1 MVEIPSKGDNMANT
15 KKSSSAKKTTKAVSR
30 PKTVKKSEP
39 KKSTKIIQTENSY
52 GHTILAAILIIV
64 VLVGGYLG
72 VQYKKTHGDGNYV
85 ATADE
90 KKFKNEYESLNNVE
104 KNKAIEIMSDNN
116 IEYISMDKAASIL
129 DSGSGVIYFGFAGCP
144 WCRNAVPVLLN
155 AMKSTELDKIYYVNV
170 RPDSKPENDLR
181 DTYTLDSRNKAKK
194 TRDAKESYYQVLL
207 ALANNLGDYVLTTSN
222 GKKVNT
228 GEKRLYA
235 PTVVVVKKGEVIGFH
250 EGTFDGHDMDK
261 NGNLPDLTKDQEN
274 QLLSVYTKM
283 ISKYQDDNCN
293 EENC

>member
-1 MVEIPSKGDNMANT
+1 MANT
-15 KKSSSAKKTTKAVSR
+15 KKANTTAKKTNKTVSKPAVSK
-30 PKTVKKSEP
+30 KTSE
-39 KKSTKIIQTENSY
+39 KRTARVIQTENSY
-52 GHTILAAILIIV
+52 GRTILAALLIIV
-64 VLVGGYLG
+64 VLIGGYLG

-104 KNKAIEIMSDNN
+104 KNKSIKIMADNN
-116 IEYISMDKAASIL
+116 IEYINMDKAASIL

-144 WCRNAVPVLLN
+144 WCRNAITVLLD

-170 RPDSKPENDLR
+170 RPDSKLENDVR

-207 ALANNLGDYVLTTSN
+207 ALANNLEDYILTTSN

-235 PTVVVVKKGEVIGFH
+235 PTVVVVKKGVVIGFH
-250 EGTFDGHDMDK
+250 QGTYDGHDMDK
-261 NGNLPDLTKDQEN
+261 NGNLPDLTKDQEKV
-274 QLLSVYTKM
+274 LLNVYTKM

>member
-1 MVEIPSKGDNMANT
+1 MANT
-15 KKSSSAKKTTKAVSR
+15 KKANTTAKKTNKTVSKPAVSK
-30 PKTVKKSEP
+30 KTSE
-39 KKSTKIIQTENSY
+39 KRTARVIQTENSY
-52 GHTILAAILIIV
+52 GRTILAALLIIV
-64 VLVGGYLG
+64 VLIGGYLG

-104 KNKAIEIMSDNN
+104 KNKSIKIMADNN
-116 IEYISMDKAASIL
+116 IEYINMDKAASIL

-144 WCRNAVPVLLN
+144 WCRNAITVLLD

-170 RPDSKPENDLR
+170 RPDSKPENDVR

-207 ALANNLGDYVLTTSN
+207 ALANNLEDYILTTSN

-235 PTVVVVKKGEVIGFH
+235 PTVVVVKKGVVIGFH
-250 EGTFDGHDMDK
+250 QGTYDGHDMDK
-261 NGNLPDLTKDQEN
+261 NGNLPDLTKDQEKV
-274 QLLSVYTKM
+274 LLNVYTKM